1 MMTRETSTNI
11 SATPDRKRTLDLDW
25 EDVRYFIAL
34 ARHGSLA
41 ATARALRV
49 NHATVARR
57 VTNLET
63 LLGHSLFDR
72 RATGYVLTVQGKA
85 ALDGATAMDEGALLV
100 LRRRD
105 TSTEINGLVR
115 LTAPRVLADAFII
128 DRLGGLKERYPALDL
143 ELIGEARVMSLAKR
157 ETDIALRL
165 GSPKDSELVGRKV
178 GSVAFGFYASPRS
191 HDEIKAGQTASI
203 IGYDDDSGFIF
214 EASWL
219 ARQFH
224 NHRFQFRT
232 NSQTAQ
238 AAAARAGYGV
248 ALLPRYLASRD
259 PKLVQVSLGEPVP
272 MREVWLLVRRD
283 LTKVPRIRAVADYL
297 VDIFHKEQKFLLEGE
312 ENQGA

>member
-1 MMTRETSTNI
+1 MAMMTPANSTNI
-11 SATPDRKRTLDLDW
+11 STTPDRKRTLDLDW

-34 ARHGSLA
+34 VRYGSLA
-41 ATARALRV
+41 AAARALRV

-72 RATGYVLTVQGKA
+72 RATGYVLTAHGKA
-85 ALDGATAMDEGALLV
+85 ALDGAAAMDEGALSV

-105 TSTEINGLVR
+105 SSTEINGLVR

-128 DRLGGLKERYPALDL
+128 DRLGGLKDRYPALDI
-143 ELIGEARVMSLAKR
+143 ELIGEARVMSLARR

-165 GSPKDSELVGRKV
+165 GSPKDSELVGRRV
-178 GSVAFGFYASPRS
+178 GNVGFGFYASPQRR
-191 HDEIKAGQTASI
+191 DELAAGQTPSM
-203 IGYDDDSGFIF
+203 IGFDDDSSFIF

-219 ARQFH
+219 SRQFH

-238 AAAARAGYGV
+238 VAAARAGYGI
-248 ALLPRYLASRD
+248 ALLPRYLACRD
-259 PKLVQVSLGEPVP
+259 PNLVQVALGEPIPV
-272 MREVWLLVRRD
+272 RETWLLVRRD

-297 VDIFHKEQKFLLEGE
+297 ADMFHKEQSFLLD
-312 ENQGA
+312 GA

>member
-1 MMTRETSTNI
+1 MTVHKPSPNI
-11 SATPDRKRTLDLDW
+11 SAAPDRKRTLDLDW

-34 ARHGSLA
+34 AQHGSLA

-72 RATGYVLTVQGKA
+72 RAAGYVLTAQGKA
-85 ALDGATAMDEGALLV
+85 ALDGAVAMDEGALAV
-100 LRRRD
+100 LQRRD
-105 TSTEINGLVR
+105 SNPEINGLVR
-115 LTAPRVLADAFII
+115 LTAARALADAFIT

-143 ELIGEARVMSLAKR
+143 EMISRARVMSLARR

-178 GSVAFGFYASPRS
+178 GGIGFGFYASPRYR
-191 HDEIKAGQTASI
+191 DELETGQLPSM
-203 IGYDDDSGFIF
+203 IGFDDDSSFIF

-224 NHRFQFRT
+224 NYRFGFRT

-238 AAAARAGYGV
+238 VAAARAGYGV
-248 ALLPRYLASRD
+248 ALLPRYLASQDR
-259 PKLVQVSLGEPVP
+259 KLVEVSLGEPVP
-272 MREVWLLVRRD
+272 VREVWLLVRRD
-283 LTKVPRIRAVADYL
+283 QAKAPRIRAVADYL
-297 VDIFHKEQKFLLEGE
+297 VDIFQKERTLLLEG
-312 ENQGA
+312 A